1 MQQERM
7 SPNEFSFVEVI
18 KACAGL
24 VAPED
29 GRNVHEQIIQSG
41 WESNVFAGC
50 SLVDMY
56 MQNVGA
62 WRMLGE
68 CSTRC
73 HLQIGY
79 LDCHDIGTCE
89 MGARPEGTGTIS
101 TKATTETNIP
111 KVVH

>member
-1 MQQERM
+1 
-7 SPNEFSFVEVI
+7 
-18 KACAGL
+18 
-24 VAPED
+24 
-29 GRNVHEQIIQSG
+29 
-41 WESNVFAGC
+41 
-50 SLVDMY
+50 
-56 MQNVGA
+56 
-62 WRMLGE
+62 MLGE

-73 HLQIGY
+73 HLQIGD